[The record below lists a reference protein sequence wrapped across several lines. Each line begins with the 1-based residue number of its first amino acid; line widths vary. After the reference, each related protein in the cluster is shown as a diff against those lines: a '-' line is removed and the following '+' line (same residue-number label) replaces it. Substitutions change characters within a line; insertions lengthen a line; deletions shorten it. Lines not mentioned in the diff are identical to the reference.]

1 MKKIITVLLALA
13 LVFSL
18 IGCDSMVDVMGK
30 MSKNIAGAET
40 KVVEKSLGAAKAE
53 PSKVKEEGG
62 TKTFSTQ
69 DGRAIFTV
77 APSSADGKV
86 DLVIGDKDSKLKI
99 PVNPADVEDVEAIL
113 TPKDLTPVIEG
124 LKSGSKDSIEKAL
137 KEPAD
142 KESKKAAEGT
152 QQVLKALL
160 NEIMPKKETN
170 ESLPPEVVEE
180 NEAFNKKLEDTID
193 SILGKGS
200 EEDLTQGDVVV
211 LTALTN
217 VAMNEKLVDSIMFLT
232 SEEPKLEDYGGNE
245 IEHQEAVDKFNK
257 EKEEVGKEFT
267 QDLVNEALTLVDIVS
282 VVPSDMGSGIAD
294 LINTFMSGN

>member
-53 PSKVKEEGG
+53 TSKVNEEGG
-62 TKTFSTQ
+62 TKTFSTK
-69 DGRAIFTV
+69 DDRAIF
-77 APSSADGKV
+77 SISKSEN
-86 DLVIGDKDSKLKI
+86 GDKPTLSLGDGTTVSI
-99 PVNPADVEDVEAIL
+99 EVNADLSGVVSIL

-124 LKSGSKDSIEKAL
+124 LKSGSKDSIEKVL
-137 KEPAD
+137 KEQAD
-142 KESKKAAEGT
+142 TESKKAAEGT

-160 NEIMPKKETN
+160 NEIMPKKDTGSEV
-170 ESLPPEVVEE
+170 PPEVKDEH
-180 NEAFNKKLEDTID
+180 EAFNKKLDDTID
-193 SILGKGS
+193 SILGIGR
-200 EEDLTQGDVVV
+200 EEELTQGDVVV

-217 VAMNEKLVDSIMFLT
+217 VAMNEKLVDSMKILT
-232 SEEPKLEDYGGNE
+232 SEETSNE
-245 IEHQEAVDKFNK
+245 Q
-257 EKEEVGKEFT
+257 KEEVGKEFT
-267 QDLVNEALTLVDIVS
+267 QILVNEALTLVDIVS

>member
-1 MKKIITVLLALA
+1 MKRIVVTLIALA
-13 LVFSL
+13 LVFSF
-18 IGCDSMVDVMGK
+18 IGCDAMIDVMNTMG
-30 MSKNIAGAET
+30 SNVAGVEK
-40 KVVEKSLGAAKAE
+40 KVVSDSMESAKAT
-53 PSKVKEEGG
+53 PSVVTKKEDGS
-62 TKTFSTQ
+62 KTFSTK
-69 DGRAIFTV
+69 DDRAIFSITKTENEDKSTLSLGDGTV
-77 APSSADGKV
+77 SIEVNADLSG
-86 DLVIGDKDSKLKI
+86 
-99 PVNPADVEDVEAIL
+99 VESIL

-142 KESKKAAEGT
+142 PESKKAAEGT

-160 NEIMPKKETN
+160 NEVMPKKDISPE
-170 ESLPPEVVEE
+170 LPQDVIDEH
-180 NEAFNKKLEDTID
+180 EAFNKKLEDAID
-193 SILGKGS
+193 SILGNGS
-200 EEDLTQGDVVV
+200 EEELTQGDVVV

-257 EKEEVGKEFT
+257 EKEEVGKEFA